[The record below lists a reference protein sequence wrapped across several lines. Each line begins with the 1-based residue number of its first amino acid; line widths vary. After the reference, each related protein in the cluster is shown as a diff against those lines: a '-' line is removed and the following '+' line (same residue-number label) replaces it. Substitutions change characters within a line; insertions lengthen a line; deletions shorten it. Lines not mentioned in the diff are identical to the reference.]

1 METVYLPGSPNARTT
16 AQSRLSEAA
25 QCPLSIAEAIDAV
38 TENRG
43 LDIDSLMSHRVSLST
58 VFASSFL
65 LICVSRTAVLLG
77 IRSWTDICCPFVV
90 LDHDQRTL
98 AFAHAS
104 VAEYLKQLS
113 KYGVSQINFLA
124 VRRCLKISHWG
135 GTGSGIDVGCSS
147 LRSNPVYF
155 SLTKSRPNISDESIS
170 QNGIIETELQN
181 EKYPY
186 LCNLL
191 LGPPLLSRNPGDLED
206 RARTTLARVYLL
218 R

>member
-38 TENRG
+38 TESRG
-43 LDIDSLMSHRVSLST
+43 LDIDSLMSHRLSLST

-104 VAEYLKQLS
+104 VAEYLKQL
-113 KYGVSQINFLA
+113 
-124 VRRCLKISHWG
+124 
-135 GTGSGIDVGCSS
+135 
-147 LRSNPVYF
+147 
-155 SLTKSRPNISDESIS
+155 
-170 QNGIIETELQN
+170 
-181 EKYPY
+181 
-186 LCNLL
+186 
-191 LGPPLLSRNPGDLED
+191 
-206 RARTTLARVYLL
+206 
-218 R
+218 